1 MEAIC
6 MEQIEFR
13 TEIRENIIRLP
24 ENLKNL
30 NHKYVRVI
38 IFEHNGEDILGKKL
52 PEGFYNPLHTES
64 YRVIGKREEIYD
76 R

>member
-1 MEAIC
+1 

-24 ENLKNL
+24 GNLKNL

-38 IFEHNGEDILGKKL
+38 IFEYERDDITAKKL
-52 PEGFYNPLHTES
+52 PEGFYNPLHTQS
-64 YRVIGKREEIYD
+64 YRVIGKREEIYE

>member
-1 MEAIC
+1 MDR
-6 MEQIEFR
+6 IEFR

-24 ENLKNL
+24 DNLKNL

-38 IFEHNGEDILGKKL
+38 LFEYNREDIPARKL
-52 PEGFYNPLHTES
+52 PEGFYTPLHTQS
-64 YRVIGKREEIYD
+64 YRVIGKREEIYE